1 MRPSLFLCASAF
13 CQLAFCQLATDFV
26 HPGLLHTAED
36 FTRVA
41 SKVAAQADPWY
52 AGYQKLI
59 ANSHS
64 QTSWVASPVP
74 VVYRGVN
81 PKGQN
86 YVKFYRDIAAAYALA
101 LRWKITD
108 DVQYAKASA
117 AIIDAWSSTLTE
129 IGGSADRF
137 LASGLYGYQIANVVE
152 ILRDYPQWTGFEAAK
167 DMLVNIFYPMSHN
180 FIMNHNDARV
190 DHYWAN
196 WDLCNMN
203 SILAIGVVAE
213 NKTIFNEAVRYFYNG
228 AGNGGI
234 TKAIWKIY
242 EDVDGQDL
250 GQLQESGRDQG
261 HNMLVA
267 GLLGIFAQMASS
279 QGINLFL
286 YLDNRILKGAEYV
299 AKFNLG
305 YDVPYTT
312 YVNRDVTQ
320 TVISNNSRGGIRP
333 IWELL
338 YNRYG
343 KIMGQNV
350 KYTQL
355 YVEKVRAAG
364 GGAEG
369 GGGDYGPNSGGY
381 DQLGYGTLMYSV

>member
-1 MRPSLFLCASAF
+1 MRLSFFLYASAF
-13 CQLAFCQLATDFV
+13 SPLATAFV

-36 FTRVA
+36 FDRVA
-41 SKVAAQADPWY
+41 SKVAAQTNPWY

-59 ANSHS
+59 ANPHA
-64 QTSWVASPVP
+64 QTSWIASPVD

-81 PKGQN
+81 PHGQN
-86 YVKFYRDIAAAYALA
+86 YVRFYRDIAAAYALA
-101 LRWKITD
+101 LRWKATND
-108 DVQYAKASA
+108 AQYANSSA
-117 AIIDAWSSTLTE
+117 AIIDAWSSTLTQV
-129 IGGSADRF
+129 GGSADRF

-152 ILRDYPQWTGFEAAK
+152 VLRGYPAWTGFEAAK
-167 DMLVNIFYPMSHN
+167 DMLVNIFYPMSHS

-196 WDLCNMN
+196 WDLCNLN
-203 SILAIGVVAE
+203 SILAIGVVAD
-213 NKTIFNEAVRYFYNG
+213 NQSIFNEAVHYFYNG
-228 AGNGGI
+228 AGNGAI

-242 EDVDGQDL
+242 QDIEGEDL

-261 HNMLVA
+261 HTMLVI
-267 GLLGIFAQMASS
+267 GLLGTFAQMAKN
-279 QGINLFL
+279 QGIGLFQ

-312 YVNRDVTQ
+312 YVNSDVTQ
-320 TVISNNSRGGIRP
+320 GVISNNSRGGIRP

-343 KIMGQNV
+343 KVMGKNV

-355 YVEKVRAAG
+355 YTEKVRAAG

-381 DQLGYGTLMYSV
+381 DLLGYGTLMYSV